1 MDQPTHVQQSNG
13 PKKPKVAA
21 AAIWGPTIHDS
32 WAPAATRS
40 TICDV
45 CNTRAGGQ
53 AVYQMCSD
61 CSCTICRK
69 CVVSGKM
76 ARFPS
81 HALYGVDELDWT
93 KPSSKK
99 KGKQSVQPVQP
110 TKAAGTGKSAD
121 GGAESA
127 SSTPS
132 VMGSASKSA
141 SSDARGAATK
151 STKGKSYAQEI
162 SADAYTGS
170 PVKKILT
177 TPTKASLIKTPVVID
192 SDSDYEMDA
201 KLSSTSSSK
210 GDEDY
215 EYIPRSKMNRK
226 RSSASLSSA
235 KRGGGQADTAAAS
248 TGKPAAVGL
257 ANSRPVRAAAIETYE
272 KMRNA
277 KAKKE
282 QEAAEDSTEQAKC
295 ESSLAAPANPGQTAN
310 ADFEQ
315 DLQDDGHNKRVSNV
329 YGIST
334 KFEDP
339 EYIQAQVDAAESMRA
354 AQIGEHHH
362 GLPQPHPNPGSNAQ
376 GPAAV
381 QSQSAVSA
389 IPVNNDNL
397 ADSEKAT
404 TTQVEA
410 PNTQAQASA
419 TQAAITSAT
428 VAQQILDHEEAHRA
442 SRALVEAGL
451 DKLSEAMAARART
464 RAAADRDGKQTL
476 EGHLRD
482 AVTQAWCV
490 NQAIRGFRSYG
501 GDQTAIQVLRGFA
514 NIAMVRLKIKDGSFV
529 KQWLDATE
537 KDIQEN
543 SVFVPQ
549 ALQIKAVESVFQEG
563 FNFPTTEEDVKAANA
578 LVAFWNR

>member
-1 MDQPTHVQQSNG
+1 M
-13 PKKPKVAA
+13 
-21 AAIWGPTIHDS
+21 
-32 WAPAATRS
+32 
-40 TICDV
+40 
-45 CNTRAGGQ
+45 
-53 AVYQMCSD
+53 
-61 CSCTICRK
+61 
-69 CVVSGKM
+69 
-76 ARFPS
+76 
-81 HALYGVDELDWT
+81 
-93 KPSSKK
+93 
-99 KGKQSVQPVQP
+99 
-110 TKAAGTGKSAD
+110 
-121 GGAESA
+121 
-127 SSTPS
+127 
-132 VMGSASKSA
+132 
-141 SSDARGAATK
+141 
-151 STKGKSYAQEI
+151 
-162 SADAYTGS
+162 
-170 PVKKILT
+170 
-177 TPTKASLIKTPVVID
+177 IKTPVVID

-282 QEAAEDSTEQAKC
+282 QEAAEDSAEQAKC
-295 ESSLAAPANPGQTAN
+295 ESGLAATANPGQTAN

-315 DLQDDGHNKRVSNV
+315 DLQVMTNPLNQFKSCDGRLKLFSQDGGHNKRVSNV

-339 EYIQAQVDAAESMRA
+339 EYIQAQVDAAESMHA
-354 AQIGEHHH
+354 AQVGEHHH
-362 GLPQPHPNPGSNAQ
+362 GLSQPHPNPGSNAQ

-549 ALQIKAVESVFQEG
+549 ALQIKVSYGLSKTASKWMIWRVLTRTRPLNPFSRRVSTSRPPRKTSRPPMRLSLFG
-563 FNFPTTEEDVKAANA
+563 TAKHSFDVPAT
-578 LVAFWNR
+578 R